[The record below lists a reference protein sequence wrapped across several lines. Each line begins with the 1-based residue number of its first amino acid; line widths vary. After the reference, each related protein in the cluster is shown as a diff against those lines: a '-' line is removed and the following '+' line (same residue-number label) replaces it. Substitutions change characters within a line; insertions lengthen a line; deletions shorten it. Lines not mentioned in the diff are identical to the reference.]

1 MKEVLFAHMSEG
13 ALVVDVKEDT
23 DTKEIPPCEYS
34 KDDKMMIRWRAYAQ
48 DLGGEPGAKLTDL
61 LDQYPISV
69 TKDEIK
75 AFIRSTREGK

>member
-1 MKEVLFAHMSEG
+1 MTIDGITKTLQLYLNSDTTNEV
-13 ALVVDVKEDT
+13 K
-23 DTKEIPPCEYS
+23 EYS

-48 DLGGEPGAKLTDL
+48 DLGGESGAKLNDL

>member
-1 MKEVLFAHMSEG
+1 
-13 ALVVDVKEDT
+13 
-23 DTKEIPPCEYS
+23 
-34 KDDKMMIRWRAYAQ
+34 MIRWSAYAP
-48 DLGGEPGAKLTDL
+48 DIGGELGAKLNDL